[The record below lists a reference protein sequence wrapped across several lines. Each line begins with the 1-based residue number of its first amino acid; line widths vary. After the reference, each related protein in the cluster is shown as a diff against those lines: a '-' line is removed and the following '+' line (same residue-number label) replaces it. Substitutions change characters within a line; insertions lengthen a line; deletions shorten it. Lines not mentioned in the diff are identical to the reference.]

1 MRKNIATEIL
11 NVNELWENADKI
23 TIAENVEYF
32 LCKKF
37 PECKAYKVKME
48 KLEEITGSQKDTI
61 YAWINRSRGRVKVPL
76 LKLCKIASY
85 LNVDIREMFIQR
97 PNVGISIS
105 SLGKDKTITEEMLK
119 DIQYSPF
126 EELE

>member
-1 MRKNIATEIL
+1 MKRNIATEIL
-11 NVNELWENADKI
+11 NINELWDNTDKI

-32 LCKKF
+32 LCMKF
-37 PECKAYKVKME
+37 PECKSYKVKME

-76 LKLCKIASY
+76 LKLCKIAAY

-97 PNVGISIS
+97 PV
-105 SLGKDKTITEEMLK
+105 
-119 DIQYSPF
+119 

>member
-1 MRKNIATEIL
+1 MNYHRTGGKLVRKKNTATEIL
-11 NVNELWENADKI
+11 NINELWETADKI

-76 LKLCKIASY
+76 LKLCKIAST
-85 LNVDIREMFIQR
+85 LNVDIKEMFIQR
-97 PNVGISIS
+97 PPE
-105 SLGKDKTITEEMLK
+105 D
-119 DIQYSPF
+119 
-126 EELE
+126 LE